1 MNKEKAPSLPIW
13 IMFAVLFIF
22 LIHYA
27 YILSQGFETRAQ
39 QKESSSLKK
48 QLHLANEKMTQME
61 QRLVALNN
69 LDEKL
74 RTLTSLENAKKGL
87 SIASLE
93 EANAQHNLNQKML
106 AFELPSGLDL
116 ASLQESIFASR
127 LEGLGEETERQLK
140 SLSSLVDYFAFQKT
154 LLSKVPSIWPS
165 KGWISSPFGP
175 RVDPYTGNQALHAGI
190 DIAAATGTKIVAPAA
205 GHVLFV
211 GRNGAYGNLLRIDHG
226 HGLVTQYG
234 HLQSYNVQIGDYVKK
249 GDTIAFLGNS
259 GRSTG
264 PHLHYEVWKNG
275 FAVNPRNFIIE

>member
-1 MNKEKAPSLPIW
+1 MSKEKASSFQIRIL
-13 IMFAVLFIF
+13 FAAFLVF

-39 QKESSSLKK
+39 QKASYSLRK
-48 QLHLANEKMTQME
+48 QMRLANEKMTQME
-61 QRLVALNN
+61 QRLVALNI

-74 RTLTSLENAKKGL
+74 RTLTSLENAGKGL
-87 SIASLE
+87 AIGSLE
-93 EANAQHNLNQKML
+93 EANTQHNIIQKVL
-106 AFELPSGLDL
+106 AFELPSGIDL

-127 LEGLGEETERQLK
+127 LEGLGEETQRQLK

-154 LLSKVPSIWPS
+154 LLSKTPSIWPS
-165 KGWISSPFGP
+165 RGWVSSPFGL

-190 DIAAATGTKIVAPAA
+190 DIAAAIGTKIVAPAA

-211 GRNGAYGNLLRIDHG
+211 GRDGAYGNLLRIDHG

-234 HLQSYNVQIGDYVKK
+234 HLQSCNVQIGDYVKR

-264 PHLHYEVWKNG
+264 PHLHYEVWQNG
-275 FAVNPRNFIIE
+275 FAVNPRKFIIE